1 MDNNSYE
8 RLAHRLNDLPS
19 GYPSTEDGAE
29 LRILEKLFTPEEADL
44 AAELTLTKENPD
56 GLAERLGRD
65 PQDVRMLLRGMAKRG
80 LIVAGRTD
88 DGLGY
93 GLMPFVVGIY
103 EFQAGTI
110 DEELATLVEAYY
122 QQALGE
128 TLSVNPSF
136 HRVLPVQ
143 ESVPIDIDVR
153 PYENASEIVEQSQAW
168 GVLDCVCRTQ
178 KELIGDPCE
187 HPKDVCMVL
196 SEVPGAFDNSTAI
209 QKLDKDGAHATLK
222 KAADA
227 GLVHS
232 VSNNQEGHWYICN
245 CCTCSC
251 GILRGIAEFGI
262 ANVVARS
269 PFVTVFDRELCFSC
283 DLCADACQF
292 EALTYEIVPSIDE
305 NRCVGCGLCVI
316 ACPEGAFTMTRR
328 SDEKIEPIPV
338 THTDWRMA
346 RAAARDLDFDDVR

>member
-8 RLAHRLNDLPS
+8 RLAHKLNALPS
-19 GYPSTEDGAE
+19 GFPPSANGAE
-29 LRILEKLFTPEEADL
+29 LRILEKLFTPEEAGL
-44 AAELTLTKENPD
+44 AAELTLTKESHAVI
-56 GLAERLGRD
+56 AERLDRD
-65 PQDVRMLLRGMAKRG
+65 PQEVRLLLKGMAKRG
-80 LIVAGRTD
+80 LIVAGRVD

-93 GLMPFVVGIY
+93 GLLPFVVGIY
-103 EFQAGTI
+103 EYQAGTI

-122 QQALGE
+122 KQALGE
-128 TLSVNPSF
+128 ALSVNPSF

-153 PYENASEIVEQSQAW
+153 PYENASEIVELSQAW
-168 GVLDCVCRTQ
+168 GVIDCICRTQ

-292 EALTYEIVPSIDE
+292 EALAYEIVPAIDE

-316 ACPEGAFTMTRR
+316 ACPEGALAMKRR
-328 SDEKIEPIPV
+328 SMEEIEPIHV
-338 THTDWRMA
+338 TYTDWRMA
-346 RAAARDLDFDDVR
+346 RAAARNLDFDDVR